1 MTALLLKNLEKT
13 SESSWHERWNLKY
26 RTVIGRNQR
35 RPFRK
40 EERHG
45 DKKSECILGRAY
57 SPIHM
62 EGKIEAL
69 A

>member
-1 MTALLLKNLEKT
+1 MTDLLLKNLEKT